1 MEWWGVGWS
10 GGVGCKTPFL
20 SKRKAHPSLPTHRSL
35 QALTSCWSRH
45 GAPLPSSRRPLRP
58 RTDAQR
64 GRGVSGGG
72 GSAAATAPQTRACT
86 DTTPRSRRKVC
97 DMSQPL
103 ASHTMALPSH
113 SSSPS
118 RDPTPHER
126 AQRGKRG
133 ASARGKEQQQ
143 RSHKRA
149 RARTNERTHNTQ
161 KRHATPHPHP
171 PVMARP
177 AMVGIFR
184 DALEEEGK
192 APFRPSLVCLC
203 RRCRVVRG
211 CLLATGGHA

>member
-1 MEWWGVGWS
+1 MWGWLGVV
-10 GGVGCKTPFL
+10 GVGCKSLPIQKKGPPILPHLSEPSSLDKLLVTPWRSPALL
-20 SKRKAHPSLPTHRSL
+20 SPSLTPP
-35 QALTSCWSRH
+35 H
-45 GAPLPSSRRPLRP
+45 GRAKGEGRQRR
-58 RTDAQR
+58 
-64 GRGVSGGG
+64 G
-72 GSAAATAPQTRACT
+72 GSEAATAPQTRACT
-86 DTTPRSRRKVC
+86 DTELRSRRKVC

-133 ASARGKEQQQ
+133 ASARGREQQQ